1 MKAILSD
8 RPGPADTLVLA
19 DLPDPVPGPGEVLV
33 DVAAV
38 GLNFFD
44 TLVIEDRYQFKP
56 VRPFSPGGEFSGRVA
71 ALGAGV
77 TGFTLGERVAGHL
90 KAGAAREKLLVP
102 AGMLVPVPDGVS
114 DAAAAGFCITYGTSL
129 HGLADRA
136 DLKPGETVAVLG
148 ASGGVGQATIEIAK
162 LMGAR
167 VIACASGA
175 EKLALC
181 RSLGADETVDYNTED
196 LKERLKALTGGK
208 GVDVIY
214 DVVGGRYAEPALRAI
229 AWKGRYLVVGFAAGE
244 IPKIPLNLTLLKGCD
259 IRGVFWGAAVDR
271 DPEGYRRDMARL
283 LGWIA
288 EGKLKVLIHGEY
300 PLAEAAAALDV
311 LSGRRA
317 LGKVILRP

>member
-214 DVVGGRYAEPALRAI
+214 DVVGGPYAEPALRAI

-271 DPEGYRRDMARL
+271 DPEGYRHDMARL

-300 PLAEAAAALDV
+300 PLAETAAALDV

>member
-8 RPGPADTLVLA
+8 RPGPANTLVLA

-214 DVVGGRYAEPALRAI
+214 DVVGGPYAEPALRAI

-300 PLAEAAAALDV
+300 PLAEAPAALDV

>member
-214 DVVGGRYAEPALRAI
+214 DVVGGPYAEPALRAI

-300 PLAEAAAALDV
+300 PLAETAAALDV

>member
-56 VRPFSPGGEFSGRVA
+56 ARPFSPGGEFSGRVA

-77 TGFTLGERVAGHL
+77 TGVTLGERVAGHL
-90 KAGAAREKLLVP
+90 KAGAAREKLVVP
-102 AGMLVPVPDGVS
+102 ADMLIPVPDGVS

-300 PLAEAAAALDV
+300 PLADTAAALDV

>member
-8 RPGPADTLVLA
+8 RPGPADTLILA

-56 VRPFSPGGEFSGRVA
+56 QRPFSPGGEFSGRVA

-77 TGFTLGERVAGHL
+77 TEFAIGTRVAGHL

-102 AGMLVPVPDGVS
+102 AAMLVPVPDGVS

-175 EKLALC
+175 DKLAVC
-181 RSLGADETVDYNTED
+181 RSLGADEVIDYNSED
-196 LKERLKALTGGK
+196 LKERLKALTDGK
-208 GVDVIY
+208 GVDVIF

-271 DPEGYRRDMARL
+271 DLAGYRRDMAQL
-283 LGWIA
+283 LAWIA
-288 EGKLKVLIHGEY
+288 EGRLKVLIHGEY
-300 PLAEAAAALDV
+300 PLAETARALDE

-317 LGKVILRP
+317 LGKVILKP